1 MSLDLYIGLSELYSN
16 KLIKYKNILSEL
28 FIAAN
33 KYHKHY
39 EKVRK
44 KYKLKEKLGLNFFT
58 LISKN
63 YHHENYHSNILKVI
77 FTGDLN
83 KDIIINKDYFQ
94 QFLVFIGL
102 KDCDKKDFIT
112 NITCTRE
119 EKRIDILIKSGKKA
133 IIIENKING
142 AVDQPNQLA
151 RYLEALEEEK
161 FEVIKIVYLTL
172 TEEKRIDF
180 STYSDEYKKYIPSIK
195 SRLVYLT
202 AVDQTGK
209 ADKNFIR
216 FLKKCIKPT
225 KKNQNR
231 KAEKKEFEVFLKHY
245 RNLIMHLGGEIKMRN
260 FQKKLVETIYSKKEN
275 IKAFDDFKDLLKN
288 EALMRELRSECVLA
302 KIKKKIPEYVDH
314 SYPYHCGRTI
324 YKKWNND
331 FGITYWISEQL
342 DISYGFITL
351 EDEAKFSTIQKKEL
365 KNILNH
371 DCFNE
376 FSNEKVQEEKEN
388 SEWIFRNFDKDDINN
403 YTTQEIVDM
412 VTKVLRLLEEK
423 SKHLL
428 EDNNT
433 V

>member
-16 KLIKYKNILSEL
+16 KLIKYKNILSKL
-28 FIAAN
+28 FITAN

-39 EKVRK
+39 EEVRK

-58 LISKN
+58 LISRN

-83 KDIIINKDYFQ
+83 KDIVINKDYFR
-94 QFLVFIGL
+94 QFLVLIGL
-102 KDCDKKDFIT
+102 KDCDKKDFVT

-180 STYSDEYKKYIPSIK
+180 STYSDEYKKYIRSINSK
-195 SRLVYLT
+195 LVYLV
-202 AVDQTGK
+202 AVDQP
-209 ADKNFIR
+209 DKDFIG
-216 FLKKCIKPT
+216 FLDKCIGIKEN
-225 KKNQNR
+225 NQNR

-260 FQKKLVETIYSKKEN
+260 FQKKLVEEIYSKKEN

-288 EALMRELRSECVLA
+288 EALMRELRSECILA
-302 KIKKKIPEYVDH
+302 TIKENIPEYIDH
-314 SYPYHCGRTI
+314 PYPYPYHCGHTI

-351 EDEAKFSTIQKKEL
+351 EDEAKFSTNTRKEL
-365 KNILNH
+365 KNILSH

-423 SKHLL
+423 SKYLL
-428 EDNNT
+428 EDSNT

>member
-1 MSLDLYIGLSELYSN
+1 MSLDLYIELSELYFN
-16 KLIKYKNILSEL
+16 KLIKYKNILSKL

-39 EKVRK
+39 EEVRE

-63 YHHENYHSNILKVI
+63 YHHENYHSNILKII

-83 KDIIINKDYFQ
+83 KDIVINKDYFR
-94 QFLVFIGL
+94 QFLLFIGL
-102 KDCDKKDFIT
+102 KDCDKKDFVT

-180 STYSDEYKKYIPSIK
+180 STYSDEYKKYIRSINSK
-195 SRLVYLT
+195 LVYLV
-202 AVDQTGK
+202 AVDQP
-209 ADKNFIR
+209 DKDFIG
-216 FLKKCIKPT
+216 FLDKCIEIKEN
-225 KKNQNR
+225 NQNG
-231 KAEKKEFEVFLKHY
+231 KPVKEEFKIFLKHY
-245 RNLIMHLGGEIKMRN
+245 RNLIMHLGGEIMMRN
-260 FQKKLVETIYSKKEN
+260 FQKELVEKIYSKKEN

-302 KIKKKIPEYVDH
+302 EIKKKIPEYIDH
-314 SYPYHCGRTI
+314 PYGCTI
-324 YKKWNND
+324 YRKWNND
-331 FGITYWISEQL
+331 FAITCYIYDL
-342 DISYGFITL
+342 NISYGFITL
-351 EDEAKFSTIQKKEL
+351 EDEPQFSTDTRKKL
-365 KNILNH
+365 KEVLNT
-371 DCFNE
+371 DCFNKL
-376 FSNEKVQEEKEN
+376 SNEEVQEGGQN
-388 SEWIFRNFDKDDINN
+388 PEWIFRNFDKDDINN

-428 EDNNT
+428 EDSNT